1 MLLPD
6 FYVTLKLMQNVI
18 NIQRLRELRFLILI
32 CLPCSFF
39 LDQAMFTN
47 IILKEIFLQKINEK

>member
-47 IILKEIFLQKINEK
+47 IILKENFLKK